1 MEILNQISTAAASEF
16 QYSLV
21 ASSND
26 TPIAEE
32 SSNGSLAFTKPA
44 GSGITGGVI
53 TANSGDLY
61 LYSAGG
67 TVHVRDNLDTSF
79 QATDF
84 SIKDNVAESLTFQES
99 KGVEE
104 RELFDSH
111 VVEAERIYRERWID
125 WENEKIR
132 EVGFQC

>member
-1 MEILNQISTAAASEF
+1 MNSSE
-16 QYSLV
+16 QLIQDI
-21 ASSND
+21 NKGK
-26 TPIAEE
+26 
-32 SSNGSLAFTKPA
+32 N
-44 GSGITGGVI
+44 
-53 TANSGDLY
+53 
-61 LYSAGG
+61 
-67 TVHVRDNLDTSF
+67 
-79 QATDF
+79 
-84 SIKDNVAESLTFQES
+84 LTFQES